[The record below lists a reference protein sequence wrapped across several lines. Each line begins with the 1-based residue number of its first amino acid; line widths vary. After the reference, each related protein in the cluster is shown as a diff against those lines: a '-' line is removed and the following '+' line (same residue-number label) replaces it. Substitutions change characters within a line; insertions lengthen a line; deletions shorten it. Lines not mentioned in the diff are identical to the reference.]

1 MAFPWVIIRKN
12 KIIFL
17 FKEVIMARP
26 RTGRT
31 TQNLSISLD
40 KELIEK
46 LIKMAIKENRK
57 KSNMAATLIRE
68 AIEKREK

>member
-1 MAFPWVIIRKN
+1 
-12 KIIFL
+12 
-17 FKEVIMARP
+17 MARP